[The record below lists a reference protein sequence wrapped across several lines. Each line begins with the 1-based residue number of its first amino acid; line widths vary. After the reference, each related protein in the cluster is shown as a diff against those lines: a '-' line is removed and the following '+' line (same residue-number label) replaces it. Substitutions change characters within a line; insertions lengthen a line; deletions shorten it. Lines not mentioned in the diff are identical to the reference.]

1 MVVFDKLQDA
11 RIRAAVFDWLST
23 QVDVHGD
30 VLPRTVLAEGVVIEG
45 HRVRLLGPQGIFKP
59 QTLDVPISLT
69 TSPNGPYQDGFSGDG
84 QLLYKYRGTD
94 PSHRDNVGVRF
105 AKEAKIPLVY
115 FHGLLPG
122 RYLATWPVFVVDDDP
137 QSLTFTVQVDDKA
150 HLGIHP
156 DDETIHEPIEDARR
170 QYITA
175 VTRRRVHQRAFRER
189 VIRAYQSAC
198 AFCRFRHEE
207 LLDAAHI
214 VPDPDPL
221 GEPLVKNGLALCRL
235 HHAAFDRHFLGV
247 RPDLVIQVRRDLLG
261 ETDGPTLVHGIQA
274 LHGKRISVPRQ
285 MAYRPDHERLEIRY
299 EQFLGQLV

>member
-1 MVVFDKLQDA
+1 MAFDRPQDT
-11 RIRAAVFDWLST
+11 RIRLAVFDWLST

-30 VLPRTVLAEGVVIEG
+30 VLPRTLLEEGTAIEG
-45 HRVRLLGPQGIFKP
+45 HRVPMLGPQGIFKP
-59 QTLDVPISLT
+59 RILDVPISLT
-69 TSPNGPYQDGFSGDG
+69 TSPNGPYEDGFSGDG
-84 QLLYKYRGTD
+84 RLLYKYRGTN
-94 PSHRDNVGVRF
+94 PNHPVNVRVRF
-105 AKEAKIPLVY
+105 AMEAKIPLVY

-122 RYLATWPVFVVDDDP
+122 RYLATWPVFVVADDP
-137 QSLTFTVQVDDKA
+137 KSLTFTVQVDDKA

-214 VPDPDPL
+214 VPDADPL
-221 GEPLVKNGLALCRL
+221 GEPLVTNGLALCRL

-261 ETDGPTLVHGIQA
+261 ETDGPTLVHGIQG
-274 LHGKRISVPRQ
+274 LQGKRISVPRQ
-285 MAYRPDHERLEIRY
+285 MAYRPDHGRLEMRY
-299 EQFLGQLV
+299 EQFLKQVT